1 MATNNYIAAIEIG
14 SSKLSGAIGI
24 ETYSG
29 IKIMAYASESVNG
42 FITQGVVRN
51 VDETGKSL
59 NSLITR

>member
-42 FITQGVVRN
+42 FITKGVVRN
-51 VDETGKSL
+51 VDETG
-59 NSLITR
+59 